1 MAGWTIGKMG
11 KRPLMAGCLAGVL
24 KTVDTID
31 SILKIKIRERFGLGL
46 REIFKQVAGSLDRLP
61 YSLY

>member
-1 MAGWTIGKMG
+1 
-11 KRPLMAGCLAGVL
+11 MAGCLAGVL